1 MTISV
6 KQLIIPI
13 EAQERAKVF
22 WAKQM
27 GSEIARVETCYA
39 LGQG

>member
-1 MTISV
+1 M
-6 KQLIIPI
+6 
-13 EAQERAKVF
+13 EDQERAKVF

-27 GSEIARVETCYA
+27 GFEIARAETRYV